1 MTPALL
7 LPAAL
12 AGLLALLIPLAI
24 HIARRSE
31 QLPTDFAALR
41 WLRQKPKPR
50 SRLRFDEWLLLALRL
65 ALLALVA
72 LWLAHPVLFGA
83 ASKQADVA
91 LTPGV
96 DPAAVDEKTL
106 AEGRAHWLAP
116 GYPRVEPGKSLAAD
130 AVPLA
135 SLVRQLDAELPQG
148 APLTIIAPQIL
159 QGADAERPRLS
170 RKIDWRIVPGAMP
183 VGKPVAIKPPS
194 IAIRADGAHAAGLR
208 YLNAAALA
216 WQPAGKPADVDSGPL
231 TAPLP
236 PVDKILFWMSA
247 GTLPDALQRWIAQG
261 GQAIVASDAL
271 LPQGTTPAP
280 LWQDDLAR
288 PLVEAM
294 RIGKGRLL
302 RFIRPLQPAQM
313 PQLLEADFPARLR
326 ALIQPPSM
334 APQRADAA
342 AYAPLTGGRAYPQ
355 PPAEL
360 RPWLALLIAALLL
373 VERWF
378 ATSRIRAIAP

>member
-12 AGLLALLIPLAI
+12 TGLLALLIPLAI

-50 SRLRFDEWLLLALRL
+50 SRLRFDEWLVLALRL
-65 ALLALVA
+65 ALLALVV
-72 LWLAHPVLFGA
+72 LWLSHPVLFGA
-83 ASKQADVA
+83 ASKQPYVA

-96 DPAAVDEKTL
+96 DPAAVDDKAL

-116 GYPRVEPGKSLAAD
+116 GYPRVEPGKPIMAD
-130 AVPLA
+130 AIPLA
-135 SLVRQLDAELPQG
+135 SLVRQLDSDLPQG
-148 APLTIIAPQIL
+148 APLTIIVPQIL

-170 RKIDWRIVPGAMP
+170 RKVDWRIVPGEMP
-183 VGKPVAIKPPS
+183 VGRSVAVQPPS
-194 IAIRADGAHAAGLR
+194 IAIRADAGHAAGLR

-231 TAPLP
+231 NAPLP
-236 PVDKILFWMSA
+236 PSDKILFWMSA
-247 GTLPDALQRWIAQG
+247 GTLPEALQRWIAQG
-261 GQAIVASDAL
+261 GQAIVSSDAL
-271 LPQGTTPAP
+271 LPRGAMPAP

-294 RIGKGRLL
+294 PIGKGRLL
-302 RFIRPLQPAQM
+302 RFTRPLQPAQM

-342 AYAPLTGGRAYPQ
+342 AYAPLSGGRAYPQ
-355 PPAEL
+355 PPADL
-360 RPWLALLIAALLL
+360 RPWVALLIAALLL

-378 ATSRIRAIAP
+378 ATSRKRAIAP